1 MTTDEIQK
9 HLLKQIHT
17 VPKEFESRGIAD
29 IPNFY
34 FRDDALLLWD
44 AMHEYVSELMNLT
57 YSTDEEVVKDEE
69 LTDFTTEVSKHKK
82 RKRFLNFL
90 QVCY

>member
-1 MTTDEIQK
+1 
-9 HLLKQIHT
+9 
-17 VPKEFESRGIAD
+17 
-29 IPNFY
+29 
-34 FRDDALLLWD
+34 
-44 AMHEYVSELMNLT
+44 MHEYVSELMNLT